1 MIDNTIESKK
11 YLEEIIQ
18 ELYVIELI
26 FQDFKKNEL
35 KINDSDEKF
44 IIPYR
49 QKEKSLKNDL
59 KCAYDKE
66 FHFNRIYNMIIL
78 EAKKTL
84 ENNSQNIDKLKK
96 YAWNLALK

>member
-1 MIDNTIESKK
+1 MVDNTIEAKK

-18 ELYVIELI
+18 ELYAIELI
-26 FQDFKKNEL
+26 FQDFKRNEL
-35 KINDSDEKF
+35 KINDNDEKF

-49 QKEKSLKNDL
+49 LRRERLKDDL

-66 FHFNRIYNMIIL
+66 LHFNRIYNMIIL

-96 YAWNLALK
+96 YAWNLALV